1 MDWCFYPRR
10 RESGGGIQIRIY
22 LSLYIYICLCVCVCV
37 SAAQWRTAEARMTK
51 MSADINTDVLMNHC
65 TFGVKR
71 SKVKVT
77 KVESSF
83 FSHFAARMQQCVCRV
98 LLFYIPATLIF
109 TVPGW
114 GLIRIKPVLSWTVTS
129 GHSALLATVNCVH
142 VCHLSQSSFEIYVH
156 L

>member
-1 MDWCFYPRR
+1 M
-10 RESGGGIQIRIY
+10 S
-22 LSLYIYICLCVCVCV
+22 VCVCV
-37 SAAQWRTAEARMTK
+37 SAAQWRTAEAKMTK
-51 MSADINTDVLMNHC
+51 MSAYINTDVLMNHC

>member
-109 TVPGW
+109 TVPWW
-114 GLIRIKPVLSWTVTS
+114 GLIRIKPHQ
-129 GHSALLATVNCVH
+129 GTVNINVAG
-142 VCHLSQSSFEIYVH
+142 I
-156 L
+156 